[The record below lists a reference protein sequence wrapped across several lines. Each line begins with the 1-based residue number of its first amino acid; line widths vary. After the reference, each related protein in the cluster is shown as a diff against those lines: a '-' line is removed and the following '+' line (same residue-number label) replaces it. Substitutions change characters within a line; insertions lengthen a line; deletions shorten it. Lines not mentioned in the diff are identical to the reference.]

1 MKNKLKIQDLDN
13 FQEDLSQEFA
23 TADPSIIQGGML
35 AETTESVA
43 IQDVAIASDERLIAY
58 PLPQPEPKPY
68 PLPVWPPYPCCCYPY
83 PYPDK
88 PIKIDSK
95 DGIDSIFIGWCPV
108 IL

>member
-13 FQEDLSQEFA
+13 FQEDLSQELA
-23 TADPSIIQGGML
+23 ADLSQIQGGIV
-35 AETTESVA
+35 ATTEPIA
-43 IQDVAIASDERLIAY
+43 IEDISLEPSDQLLAY

-68 PLPVWPPYPCCCYPY
+68 PLPVWPPYPCGCYPS

-88 PIKIDSK
+88 AIVPEIKDRIDSV
-95 DGIDSIFIGWCPV
+95 FIGWCPV

>member
-1 MKNKLKIQDLDN
+1 MTKHLKIQDLDN

-23 TADPSIIQGGML
+23 ANLSNIQGGI
-35 AETTESVA
+35 AKTTELVA
-43 IQDVAIASDERLIAY
+43 IEDVSLESSDQLLAY
-58 PLPQPEPKPY
+58 PLPQPEPTPY
-68 PLPVWPPYPCCCYPY
+68 PLPLPPYPCCCYPY

-95 DGIDSIFIGWCPV
+95 DNIDSIFIGWCPV